1 MNPELGVDGSDFLGF
16 PEVRLAQIM
25 HHVARFFPSGE
36 LVRVCE
42 PTGWI
47 GVSELVVPRVVPRV
61 WVYLPWSAGLSG
73 ALPRGSRAGRR
84 EGERDVAEYRPLRT
98 TRWQMDADARDVS
111 ITRAPILIRRSRIV
125 ANSAAASGLV
135 CGIAALRPCI
145 SQNAAVWRASRT

>member
-47 GVSELVVPRVVPRV
+47 GVRELVCATR
-61 WVYLPWSAGLSG
+61 LGLSAVVG
-73 ALPRGSRAGRR
+73 WFVRGTAPRLTGRT
-84 EGERDVAEYRPLRT
+84 A
-98 TRWQMDADARDVS
+98 
-111 ITRAPILIRRSRIV
+111 
-125 ANSAAASGLV
+125 
-135 CGIAALRPCI
+135 
-145 SQNAAVWRASRT
+145 